1 MAEGFLTQPLQ
12 IVVGSEGGSKW
23 MSDDLFKTRRQQ
35 GQARARP
42 AGLEPHE
49 TV

>member
-12 IVVGSEGGSKW
+12 IVVGSKGDSKW
-23 MSDDLFKTRRQQ
+23 MSDDLFKRAAK
-35 GQARARP
+35 GLARARR

>member
-12 IVVGSEGGSKW
+12 IVMGSEGGSKW
-23 MSDDLFKTRRQQ
+23 MSDEPLQTRRQQ
-35 GQARARP
+35 GQARALSR
-42 AGLEPHE
+42 AEPYE

>member
-1 MAEGFLTQPLQ
+1 MAEVFLTQPLQ
-12 IVVGSEGGSKW
+12 IVVGSKW
-23 MSDDLFKTRRQQ
+23 MSDDLFKRAAKGLARSRR
-35 GQARARP
+35 

>member
-23 MSDDLFKTRRQQ
+23 MSDDLFKRAAK
-35 GQARARP
+35 GQARAGR
-42 AGLEPHE
+42 AGFEPYE